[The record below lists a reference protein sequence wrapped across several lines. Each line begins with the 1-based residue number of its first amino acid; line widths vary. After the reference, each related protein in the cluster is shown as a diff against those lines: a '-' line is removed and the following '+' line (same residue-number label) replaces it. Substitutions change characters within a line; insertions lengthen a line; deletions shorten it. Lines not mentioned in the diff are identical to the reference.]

1 MSAAPPIFLFCN
13 LRYGAAVLDGLAR
26 SSGARPRI
34 LVLSERKA
42 PRGLAALRAAWRR
55 QRLRWR
61 TGMAVWSVADVNA
74 PAFLARVP
82 AGADGLVAGFN
93 QIFKPAAIERFAS
106 LVNVHPS
113 LLPFYR
119 GPTPSH
125 WVLERGE
132 RATGFS
138 LHRVVARIDAG
149 EILAQGVVE
158 VQGARDAADLDA
170 RIARAAAPVAR
181 RWLEH
186 LENGAAWIPE
196 RVDARAIYL
205 HPVDYLSF
213 PS

>member
-1 MSAAPPIFLFCN
+1 MSERAPILLFCN
-13 LRYGAAVLDGLAR
+13 LRFGAAVLEELAR
-26 SSGARPRI
+26 SRGRRRRI
-34 LVLSERKA
+34 LVLSQRKA

-55 QRLRWR
+55 LRLRLR
-61 TGMAVWSVADVNA
+61 TGFEVWTVADVNDA
-74 PAFLARVP
+74 RFLERVP
-82 AGADGLVAGFN
+82 SGADGLVAGFN
-93 QIFKPAAIERFAS
+93 QIFKPAAIARFAT

-132 RATGFS
+132 HRTGFT

-158 VQGARDAADLDA
+158 VQGARDAAELDA

-186 LENGAAWIPE
+186 LEGRAPWTAVL
-196 RVDARAIYL
+196 VDASTVYSR
-205 HPVDYLSF
+205 PVDYLSF
-213 PS
+213 PA

>member
-1 MSAAPPIFLFCN
+1 
-13 LRYGAAVLDGLAR
+13 
-26 SSGARPRI
+26 
-34 LVLSERKA
+34 
-42 PRGLAALRAAWRR
+42 
-55 QRLRWR
+55 
-61 TGMAVWSVADVNA
+61 VNA
-74 PAFLARVP
+74 PAFLSRIP

-149 EILAQGVVE
+149 EVLAQGVVE
-158 VQGARDAADLDA
+158 VEGARDAADLDA

-186 LENGAAWIPE
+186 LESGAAWSSE
-196 RVDARAIYL
+196 RVDASSIYL

>member
-1 MSAAPPIFLFCN
+1 VSAAPPIFLFCN

-34 LVLSERKA
+34 LVLSERKT
-42 PRGLAALRAAWRR
+42 PRGVAALRAAWRR

-61 TGMAVWSVADVNA
+61 TGMDVWSVADVNA
-74 PAFLARVP
+74 PAFLSRIP

-138 LHRVVARIDAG
+138 LHRVEV
-149 EILAQGVVE
+149 LAQGVVE
-158 VQGARDAADLDA
+158 VEGARDAADLDA

-186 LENGAAWIPE
+186 LESGAAWSSE
-196 RVDARAIYL
+196 RVDASSIYL